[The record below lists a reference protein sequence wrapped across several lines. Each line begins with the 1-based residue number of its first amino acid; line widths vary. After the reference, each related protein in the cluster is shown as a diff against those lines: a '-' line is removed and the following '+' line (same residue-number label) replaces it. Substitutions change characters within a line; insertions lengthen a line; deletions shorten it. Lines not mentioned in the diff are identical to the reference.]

1 MLVED
6 VMQREV
12 IAVSPKTTL
21 PEALGLV
28 QKRGIRH
35 VPVVADGELVGI
47 VSDRD
52 LKRVMASPATT
63 LERHELGYLL
73 SKLALADFMTRGV
86 VTVGPRHP
94 VEEAARIMLKERISA
109 LPVVE
114 AGRLVGI
121 LTETDV
127 LGLFVRAM
135 GAGEPSSR
143 IDVVLGAGEAS
154 LAGVVRAIE
163 EAPAD
168 ISSIVTLPG
177 PTGRKEVVVRVKT
190 INPGPA
196 LERLAARGYAVRNP
210 SRG

>member
-1 MLVED
+1 
-6 VMQREV
+6 MQREV

>member
-1 MLVED
+1 MLVRD
-6 VMQREV
+6 IMQRAV
-12 IAVSPKTTL
+12 IAVSPKTPL

-35 VPVVADGELVGI
+35 LPVVDAGELIGI

-114 AGRLVGI
+114 AGRLLGI
-121 LTETDV
+121 LTQTDV
-127 LGLFVRAM
+127 LCLFVRA
-135 GAGEPSSR
+135 
-143 IDVVLGAGEAS
+143 LGA
-154 LAGVVRAIE
+154 VV
-163 EAPAD
+163 
-168 ISSIVTLPG
+168 
-177 PTGRKEVVVRVKT
+177 
-190 INPGPA
+190 
-196 LERLAARGYAVRNP
+196 
-210 SRG
+210 

>member
-177 PTGRKEVVVRVKT
+177 PTGRKEVVVLVKT